1 MRITYVNLWGGF
13 SENNHQDECFLTDT
27 IREIDPK
34 CEISLGYEKGI
45 HYDLVFSIFKPFPTT
60 KYFLDMKQCEHK
72 SVCFTGESC
81 DIVETTPNCNA
92 YIGFDLEELHQ
103 DKNYE
108 YLRFPLYAAYH
119 IENLKK
125 HRCNTLQELQE
136 KFKKTPTI
144 PKFSAVVSNPNNYL
158 RTSVIQK
165 LISIGLCDSG
175 GRTLNNVAMN
185 IHDKISFCSNYPIN
199 IAFEN
204 LSKKYYITEKIYEAY
219 VSGSVP
225 FYWGA
230 DDISEEFNPNSFIL
244 FDTNNIESAN
254 NSIYKAISLLTNS
267 EELSKMRDVDPT
279 TNYRSDKYLSHG
291 KEILK
296 NFLKKIIDSNRGV

>member
-13 SENNHQDECFLTDT
+13 SESNHQDECFLTDI
-27 IREIDPK
+27 IREIHPT
-34 CEISLGYEKGI
+34 CEVSLGYEKGT
-45 HYDLVFSIFKPFPTT
+45 HYDLVFSMYRPIPMT
-60 KYFLDMKQCEHK
+60 KYFLDMKECEHK
-72 SVCFTGESC
+72 SVCFTGESYN
-81 DIVETTPNCNA
+81 IVETTPNCDA

-103 DKNYE
+103 GKNYE

-119 IENLKK
+119 IANLKK
-125 HRCNTLQELQE
+125 YGCNTFQELRE

-144 PKFSAVVSNPNNYL
+144 PKFSAVVSNPNNSL

-165 LISIGLCDSG
+165 LMSIGLCDSG

-185 IHDKISFCSNYPIN
+185 MDDKISFCSNYPIN

-204 LSKKYYITEKIYEAY
+204 LSKKHYITEKIYEAY

-230 DDISEEFNPNSFIL
+230 DDISEEFNPNSFVL
-244 FDTNNIESAN
+244 FDTNNTESAN
-254 NSIYKAISLLTNS
+254 NSINKAISLLTNS
-267 EELSKMRDVDPT
+267 EELNKIRDVDPT

-296 NFLKKIIDSNRGV
+296 NFIMNVLETS